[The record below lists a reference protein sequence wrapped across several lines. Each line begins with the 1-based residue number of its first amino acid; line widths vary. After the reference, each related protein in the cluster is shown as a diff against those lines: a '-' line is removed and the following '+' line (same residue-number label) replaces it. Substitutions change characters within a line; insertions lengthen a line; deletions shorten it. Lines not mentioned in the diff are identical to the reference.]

1 MNEYTEEV
9 HIEMKK
15 LTILLAAVMMLAML
29 AACGEKNKESD
40 KTQGASAPA
49 AATTAASTAP
59 ASPAA
64 GAADKLADIKK
75 AGTIIMGTSA
85 DYAPYE
91 FHKNIDGKDTIVGF
105 DVEIAKA
112 IAKDLGVKLE
122 IKDIGFDGLL
132 PALNAGKVDFVISG
146 MTPNEERLKS
156 VDFSKIYYT
165 AQQVI
170 MIRADDKDKFKSM
183 DDLKKVSVGVQT
195 ASIQEDIAKEQLQGA
210 KIKSIAKI
218 TDLALELKNK
228 KIDAIIMESP
238 VANGYV
244 NKNKDLVISSVKP
257 KAEEAG
263 SAIAIKKGNDTL
275 TAEINKSLD
284 KMIKD
289 KTIDKLVDEAFQ
301 LSEK

>member
-1 MNEYTEEV
+1 
-9 HIEMKK
+9 MKK

-29 AACGEKNKESD
+29 AACGEKNKETD

-49 AATTAASTAP
+49 AATAAASAAP

-112 IAKDLGVKLE
+112 IAADLGVKLE

-132 PALNAGKVDFVISG
+132 AALNAGKVDFVISG

-170 MIRADDKDKFKSM
+170 MVRTDDKDKFKSM
-183 DDLKKVSVGVQT
+183 DDLKKATVGVQT

-244 NKNKDLVISSVKP
+244 TKNKDLVISSVKP
-257 KAEEAG
+257 EADEAG

-284 KMIKD
+284 KLIKD

>member
-1 MNEYTEEV
+1 
-9 HIEMKK
+9 MKK
-15 LTILLAAVMMLAML
+15 LTIILAAVMMLAML
-29 AACGEKNKESD
+29 AACGEKNKETE

-49 AATTAASTAP
+49 AATTAASAAP

-64 GAADKLADIKK
+64 STADKLADIKK

-112 IAKDLGVKLE
+112 IAADLGVKLE
-122 IKDIGFDGLL
+122 VKDIGFDGLL
-132 PALNAGKVDFVISG
+132 PALNAGKVDFVMAG

-156 VDFSKIYYT
+156 VDFTKIYYT

-170 MIRADDKDKFKSM
+170 MIRAEDKDKFKSM

-210 KIKSIAKI
+210 KVKSIAKI

-228 KIDAIIMESP
+228 KIDAIIMEAP

-244 NKNKDLVISSVKP
+244 TKNKDLVISSVKP

-263 SAIAIKKGNDTL
+263 SAIAIKKGNEKMI
-275 TAEINKSLD
+275 AEINKSLD
-284 KMIKD
+284 KLISN
-289 KTIDKLVDEAFQ
+289 KTIDKLVEEAFQ